1 MDVKKITVFCGAKTG
16 KNENYEKAAFKLGR
30 DAAKRNITIVY
41 GGGATGLMGAV
52 ANGALSEQGHVTGVI
67 HQFLVDREVAHPGVK
82 DMRIVQSMHQRKLE
96 LENEGDAV
104 IMMPGGAG
112 TLEEFFEVF
121 TWGQIGLHQKPIGIL
136 NVDGYFDHLKAL
148 IINAIDAG
156 FLEERYLNMLFFKD
170 NLVDMLE
177 SFDSYEPVAV
187 RNFHDL
193 K

>member
-1 MDVKKITVFCGAKTG
+1 MSVQSLTIYCGAKSG
-16 KNENYEKAAFKLGR
+16 NNPNFKKAAYQVGI
-30 DAAKRNITIVY
+30 DAAILNKTIVY

-52 ANGALSEQGHVTGVI
+52 ADGVLSENGKVIGVMPR
-67 HQFLVDREVAHPGVK
+67 FLTEQEIAHSKVQ
-82 DMRIVQSMHQRKLE
+82 DMRIVETMHERKME
-96 LENEGDAV
+96 LEQLGDAI
-104 IMMPGGAG
+104 IMLPGGAG

-148 IINAIDAG
+148 IINAINAG

>member
-1 MDVKKITVFCGAKTG
+1 MSVQTLTIYCGAKSG
-16 KNENYEKAAFKLGR
+16 NNPNFKKAAYQVGI
-30 DAAKRNITIVY
+30 DAAKHNKTIVY

-52 ANGALSEQGHVTGVI
+52 ADGVLSENGKVI
-67 HQFLVDREVAHPGVK
+67 GIMPRFLTEQEIAHSKVQ
-82 DMRIVQSMHQRKLE
+82 DMRIVETMHERKME
-96 LENEGDAV
+96 LEQLGDAI
-104 IMMPGGAG
+104 IMLPGGAG

>member
-67 HQFLVDREVAHPGVK
+67 PQFLVDREVAHPGVK

-121 TWGQIGLHQKPIGIL
+121 TWGQLGLHEKPIGIL
-136 NVDGYFDHLKAL
+136 NVDGYFDALKTV
-148 IINAIDAG
+148 IDKSIEEG
-156 FLEERYLNMLFFKD
+156 FLEERYLDMLFIHD
-170 NLVDMLE
+170 NLADIVTGFE
-177 SFDSYEPVAV
+177 NYVPVAA
-187 RNFHDL
+187 RTNADL

>member
-16 KNENYEKAAFKLGR
+16 KNENYEKAAFQLGR

-67 HQFLVDREVAHPGVK
+67 PQFLVDREVAHPVVK

-121 TWGQIGLHQKPIGIL
+121 TWGQLGLHEKPIGIL
-136 NVDGYFDHLKAL
+136 NVDGYFDALKTV
-148 IINAIDAG
+148 IDKSIEEG
-156 FLEERYLNMLFFKD
+156 FLEERYLDMLFIHD
-170 NLVDMLE
+170 NLADIVTGFE
-177 SFDSYEPVAV
+177 NYVPVAA
-187 RNFHDL
+187 RTNADL

>member
-1 MDVKKITVFCGAKTG
+1 MSVQSLTIYCGAKSG
-16 KNENYEKAAFKLGR
+16 NNPNFKKAAYQVGI
-30 DAAKRNITIVY
+30 DAARLNKTIVY

-52 ANGALSEQGHVTGVI
+52 ADGVLSENGKVIGVMPR
-67 HQFLVDREVAHPGVK
+67 FLTEQEIAHSKVL
-82 DMRIVQSMHQRKLE
+82 DMRIVETMHERKME
-96 LENEGDAV
+96 LEQLGDAI
-104 IMMPGGAG
+104 IMLPGGAG

>member
-1 MDVKKITVFCGAKTG
+1 MSVQSLTIYCGAKSG
-16 KNENYEKAAFKLGR
+16 NNPNFKNAAYQVGI
-30 DAAKRNITIVY
+30 DAARLNKTIVY

-52 ANGALSEQGHVTGVI
+52 ADGVLSENGKVIGVMPR
-67 HQFLVDREVAHPGVK
+67 FLTEQEIAHSKVQ
-82 DMRIVQSMHQRKLE
+82 DMRIVETMHERKME
-96 LENEGDAV
+96 LEQLGDAI
-104 IMMPGGAG
+104 IMLPGGAG

-148 IINAIDAG
+148 IINAINAG